1 LRGYIKNIIT
11 ILLVAILVLLLNY
24 NAFAQEIGIEG
35 TSLKVIKKSAVT
47 NPTGIQ
53 FGFWANYSKQDGV
66 LKDFGKIDILVN
78 NAGITRDAF
87 FHKMTDEQ
95 WYQVMNVNLF
105 GTYNC
110 TKYVVPLMR
119 EQEYGKI
126 VSITSSSAYGNMGQ
140 ANYSASKAA
149 LIGFTKTLA
158 KELSGKNVTVN
169 AIAPSM
175 IATDIL
181 KTMPES
187 LKEQALKH
195 APAHRYGTPEELA
208 NAVLFLSCDDSSY
221 VNGVNLD
228 VNGGLFT

>member
-1 LRGYIKNIIT
+1 
-11 ILLVAILVLLLNY
+11 
-24 NAFAQEIGIEG
+24 
-35 TSLKVIKKSAVT
+35 
-47 NPTGIQ
+47 
-53 FGFWANYSKQDGV
+53 
-66 LKDFGKIDILVN
+66 
-78 NAGITRDAF
+78 
-87 FHKMTDEQ
+87 
-95 WYQVMNVNLF
+95 
-105 GTYNC
+105 
-110 TKYVVPLMR
+110 MR